1 MLLFP
6 LPKPIATTFFGL
18 YEQLFRFAAWVLFLH
33 EKDQMA
39 ESRSTAQPFALQEG
53 PSVRNKLEG

>member
-18 YEQLFRFAAWVLFLH
+18 YEQLFRFPAWVLFLH
-33 EKDQMA
+33 EKDQIA
-39 ESRSTAQPFALQEG
+39 ESRSTAQPFAL
-53 PSVRNKLEG
+53 